1 MREEEKI
8 MRKKRYCMLLATMIL
23 LGQIIIPNPSKVY
36 SASVARVQSQMLQD
50 NNIGSSITEGSN
62 TDVVPTTPENPQPI
76 TPTMPPLVPEKPDIT
91 LPPVTIGEPVPITP
105 TVPIKPDNTLPL
117 VTVGE
122 PVPIIPTAPPITPEQ
137 PDISLPTVSPTTPVT
152 EETPVSEVTTVK
164 SQDTNNR
171 TTNSQDKK
179 VETETA
185 TTEAKDRAVKTS
197 AQEEVLRLPHTGI
210 ETNVSWTPQYF
221 STNSAANADKEAEE
235 RKHTIAVHAAG
246 TGGVVTGVGTSVL
259 LLGILKKASWLKQF
273 LGK

>member
-1 MREEEKI
+1 

-221 STNSAANADKEAEE
+221 STNSAVNADKKAKE